1 MDKQHNSTRLHFI
14 LNSGRL
20 DDFVTVWMVPTG
32 GTTSG
37 CKVGTRIRRSTA
49 DRQRRCEGKRL
60 RRLGSL
66 VGGRNGLQASSFQM
80 MRVMSAMVTQGG
92 LFHSWR
98 PMGSLRQEG
107 PVVDEEE
114 PRRMENSITV
124 CRPIAECPEGTDDRR
139 GPPRAAPALATQYP
153 GLDNQLNRQIE
164 ASRRPKTA
172 SVVAEKGVGRHKN
185 GIQHQAAKPRGG
197 SAGQVLDVGPSPAV
211 RCFRNGVGVV
221 RIGGRSPQGPRRRG
235 RATPPRPD
243 ADKSPADEDTPNGP
257 PRSPGLVAQLTGGGG
272 CPKQ

>member
-1 MDKQHNSTRLHFI
+1 MRRRQLLEGLVGSTRRSADGHLGGSQEMLLSLFRHFPFPLNLVLLSPTFCCQGRVEVRICCPAPPPHAPARLQQDDSGRAKQVDKPHNSTRLHFV

-20 DDFVTVWMVPTG
+20 DDFVAVWMVPTG
-32 GTTSG
+32 ITTSG

-49 DRQRRCEGKRL
+49 DRQRRCEGTRL

-66 VGGRNGLQASSFQM
+66 VGARSGLQAFSFQM
-80 MRVMSAMVTQGG
+80 MRVMGAMVTQGG
-92 LFHSWR
+92 LFHGWR

-124 CRPIAECPEGTDDRR
+124 CRPIAEFPEGTDDRR
-139 GPPRAAPALATQYP
+139 ESPRAAPALATQCP

-172 SVVAEKGVGRHKN
+172 SVVAE
-185 GIQHQAAKPRGG
+185 
-197 SAGQVLDVGPSPAV
+197 
-211 RCFRNGVGVV
+211 NGVG
-221 RIGGRSPQGPRRRG
+221 
-235 RATPPRPD
+235 
-243 ADKSPADEDTPNGP
+243 
-257 PRSPGLVAQLTGGGG
+257 
-272 CPKQ
+272 

>member
-1 MDKQHNSTRLHFI
+1 MRRRQPLEGHVGSTRRSTDGHLGGSQEMLLSLFHRFPFPRIWSCFPPTFCCQGRVEVRICGPAPPPHAPARLQQDDRGRAKQVDKQHNSTRLHFT

-20 DDFVTVWMVPTG
+20 DGFVTVWMVPTG
-32 GTTSG
+32 IATSG

-80 MRVMSAMVTQGG
+80 MRATSAMVTQGG
-92 LFHSWR
+92 LFHSWG

-107 PVVDEEE
+107 PVVDEEG

-124 CRPIAECPEGTDDRR
+124 CRPIAEFPEGTDDRR
-139 GPPRAAPALATQYP
+139 ESPRAAPASATQYP

-172 SVVAEKGVGRHKN
+172 SVVAE
-185 GIQHQAAKPRGG
+185 
-197 SAGQVLDVGPSPAV
+197 
-211 RCFRNGVGVV
+211 NGVG
-221 RIGGRSPQGPRRRG
+221 
-235 RATPPRPD
+235 
-243 ADKSPADEDTPNGP
+243 
-257 PRSPGLVAQLTGGGG
+257 
-272 CPKQ
+272 